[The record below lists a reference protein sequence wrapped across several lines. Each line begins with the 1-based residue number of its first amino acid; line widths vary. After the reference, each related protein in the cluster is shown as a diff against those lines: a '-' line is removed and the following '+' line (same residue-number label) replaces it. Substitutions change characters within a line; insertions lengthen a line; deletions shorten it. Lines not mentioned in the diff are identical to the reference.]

1 MITMSTNIAMPYQL
15 TNTLLCALYEMQA
28 TSNVDDLVLPNTTL
42 NFKYNNN
49 ATLVPQ
55 DSIKIAYFG
64 IGTRGYRNLND
75 ENLSAPYV
83 PSAKNMDLFQP
94 LPFRVVPV
102 GDDLT
107 PSERMKYRMRVLKV
121 VDGVQYWC
129 YYLKKISFIDN
140 RANIIQTDLA
150 TSTETILS
158 ELDQNDLNPVPL
170 NTTAEGIITST
181 DKLSVA
187 LTATVQIT
195 GAEIIEAINV
205 LYGGN
210 LLKSSI
216 SEIGIYMGEDQTV
229 IMNDGVGG
237 TFNGLESIFT
247 SLAYHYTSLPVSFST
262 PSRIENI
269 ALRINSSSA
278 FLV

>member
-1 MITMSTNIAMPYQL
+1 MSNISLPYQL
-15 TNTLLCALYEMQA
+15 TKTLLCALYEMQA
-28 TSNVDDLVLPNTTL
+28 TSKVDALILPNTTL

-49 ATLVPQ
+49 PNVLPEE
-55 DSIKIAYFG
+55 SIKLAYFG

-75 ENLSAPYV
+75 ENLSAPYI

-94 LPFRVVPV
+94 LPFRVVPISN
-102 GDDLT
+102 DLS
-107 PSERMKYRMRVLKV
+107 PAEKLKYRMRVLKV

-140 RANIIQTDLA
+140 RVNIIETDL
-150 TSTETILS
+150 TTNTETILS

-170 NTTAEGIITST
+170 NTTAEGISTATS
-181 DKLSVA
+181 KISVA

-195 GAEIIEAINV
+195 GEEVIEAINV

-210 LLKSSI
+210 LLRAAV
-216 SEIGIYMGEDQTV
+216 SEIGIYMGNDQTV
-229 IMNDGVGG
+229 VMNDGVGG
-237 TFNGLESIFT
+237 TFNGTEAIFT
-247 SLAYHYTSLPVSFST
+247 SLAYHYTSLPVPFSN
-262 PSRIENI
+262 PARIENI

-278 FLV
+278 FLI

>member
-1 MITMSTNIAMPYQL
+1 MSSNISLPYQL
-15 TNTLLCALYEMQA
+15 TKTLLCALYEMQA
-28 TSNVDDLVLPNTTL
+28 TSNVDDLVLSNTTL

-49 ATLVPQ
+49 ATLIPQ

-64 IGTRGYRNLND
+64 IGTRGYKNLND
-75 ENLSAPYV
+75 ENLSAPYI

-107 PSERMKYRMRVLKV
+107 PAERSKYRMRVLKV
-121 VDGVQYWC
+121 VDGTQYWC

-140 RANIIQTDLA
+140 RVNIIQTDLA

-158 ELDQNDLNPVPL
+158 ELDQNDLSPIPL
-170 NTTAEGIITST
+170 NTTAEGTITST

-195 GAEIIEAINV
+195 GTEIIEAINV

-210 LLKSSI
+210 LLKASI

-229 IMNDGVGG
+229 VMNDGVGG
-237 TFNGLESIFT
+237 TFNGLESVFT

>member
-1 MITMSTNIAMPYQL
+1 MSSTISLPYQL
-15 TNTLLCALYEMQA
+15 TKTLLCALYEMQA

-64 IGTRGYRNLND
+64 IGMRGYKNLND

-83 PSAKNMDLFQP
+83 PSAKNMDLYQP

-107 PSERMKYRMRVLKV
+107 PAEKSKYRMRVLKV
-121 VDGVQYWC
+121 VDGAQYWC

-140 RANIIQTDLA
+140 RVNIIQTNLA
-150 TSTETILS
+150 TSVETILS
-158 ELDQNDLNPVPL
+158 ELDQNDLNPIPL
-170 NTTAEGIITST
+170 NTTAEGTITST

-195 GAEIIEAINV
+195 GTEVIEAINV

-210 LLKSSI
+210 LLKASV
-216 SEIGIYMGEDQTV
+216 SEIGIYMGEDQMVT
-229 IMNDGVGG
+229 MNDGVGG
-237 TFNGLESIFT
+237 VFNGTEAIFT

-278 FLV
+278 FLI